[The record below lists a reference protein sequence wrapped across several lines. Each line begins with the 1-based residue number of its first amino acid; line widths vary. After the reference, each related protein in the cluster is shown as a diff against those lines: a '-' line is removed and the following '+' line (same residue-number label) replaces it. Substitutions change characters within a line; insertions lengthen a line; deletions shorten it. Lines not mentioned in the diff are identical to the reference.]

1 MAAILGGLALFFTP
15 LGGFV
20 KGLLGILTTFGPK
33 LIGLIAK
40 YPAVF
45 GAALTGAAV
54 EGVRRSRNASQDI
67 IEEKGMQDATPKEQ
81 ADELSKPFNLLDIFT
96 RTIATSQRRKPETTE
111 SGGVIPSRWW

>member
-1 MAAILGGLALFFTP
+1 M
-15 LGGFV
+15 

-45 GAALTGAAV
+45 GALALTGAAV

-96 RTIATSQRRKPETTE
+96 RTIVPPREEKPETTE
-111 SGGVIPSRWW
+111 PPVQDSSRWW